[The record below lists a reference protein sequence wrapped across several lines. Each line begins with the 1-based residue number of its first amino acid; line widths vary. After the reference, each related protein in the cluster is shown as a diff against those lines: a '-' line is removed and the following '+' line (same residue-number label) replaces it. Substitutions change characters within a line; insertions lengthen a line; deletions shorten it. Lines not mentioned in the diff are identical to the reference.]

1 MYQPPTW
8 KKKKKRTESANLWLP
23 FSCYKSTT
31 SSVLEQ
37 RLNAWLLINA
47 GRTSAF
53 PEQILCIQLS
63 LLKYIP
69 ALNDHKITHHET
81 GFRGV

>member
-8 KKKKKRTESANLWLP
+8 KKKRIGSANLWLS
-23 FSCYKSTT
+23 FSCYKSVT

-37 RLNAWLLINA
+37 RLNAWLLINV

-69 ALNDHKITHHET
+69 VSNDHKTAHHET